1 MTKPIR
7 LGIMVKHP
15 GGLAEWFKAP
25 SWKGGEV
32 QASVSSNLM
41 SSASCKLTL
50 RNKGFY
56 FVYYTYIYYHNQIK
70 LLLEINLLTLFNF

>member
-1 MTKPIR
+1 MELLNHI
-7 LGIMVKHP
+7 KHGGQIADFCYNSTCA

-41 SSASCKLTL
+41 SSAIFKNTHF
-50 RNKGFY
+50 KVGF
-56 FVYYTYIYYHNQIK
+56 
-70 LLLEINLLTLFNF
+70 LLVVFPNSPKIHQKF